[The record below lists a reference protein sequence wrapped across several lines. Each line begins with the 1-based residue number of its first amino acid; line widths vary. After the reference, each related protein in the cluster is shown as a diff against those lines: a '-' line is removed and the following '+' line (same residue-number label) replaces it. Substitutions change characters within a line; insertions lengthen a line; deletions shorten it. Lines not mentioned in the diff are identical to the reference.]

1 MLELQSVGALAQLA
15 EHQTLNLGVRG
26 SRPRCLTHTP
36 RLMRGFLFCPEIAV
50 YAVCGHFSFL
60 SKTITVHYSTLDF
73 PAFLC
78 TPCVHCGHC
87 IHRFQEV
94 SGQVQSSKNL
104 LFSFILFC
112 SVKTVI
118 VQRSSGIHMPR
129 NTSDSIQIHIPIKQC
144 ADLCLPRFMGRAMN
158 DTKDADILHTF
169 LNRYYLFSI
178 PTQPATERKCF
189 YFENFLITIW
199 HLYRL

>member
-1 MLELQSVGALAQLA
+1 MVELSSVGALAQLV

-26 SRPRCLTHTP
+26 SRPRCLTHKPCVTQ
-36 RLMRGFLFCPEIAV
+36 GFLFCPESTV
-50 YAVCGHFSFL
+50 YAVSGLFFFFF
-60 SKTITVHYSTLDF
+60 KAIAVQYSALDF
-73 PAFLC
+73 LRF
-78 TPCVHCGHC
+78 CVHRCVHC

-94 SGQVQSSKNL
+94 SGQVQSSENL

-118 VQRSSGIHMPR
+118 VQRSSGIHMPG
-129 NTSDSIQIHIPIKQC
+129 NTSDSIQIHIPINQGT
-144 ADLCLPRFMGRAMN
+144 DLRFPRLVGRAMN
-158 DTKDADILHTF
+158 DTKDAGILHTF

-189 YFENFLITIW
+189 YFENFLIIIW